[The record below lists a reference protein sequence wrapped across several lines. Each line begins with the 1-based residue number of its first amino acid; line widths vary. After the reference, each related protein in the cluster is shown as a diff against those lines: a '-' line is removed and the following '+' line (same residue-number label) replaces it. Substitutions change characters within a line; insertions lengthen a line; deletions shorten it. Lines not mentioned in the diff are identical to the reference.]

1 MSTDYEVELFFN
13 DLDSNMYTTGG
24 ASVVMT
30 VKADDYKTAE
40 LIAERLQ
47 KVLGSDHYEIT

>member
-1 MSTDYEVELFFN
+1 MTDYEVELFFN
-13 DLDSNMYTTGG
+13 DLDSNMYTTGE

-30 VKADDYKTAE
+30 VKADDYKTVE